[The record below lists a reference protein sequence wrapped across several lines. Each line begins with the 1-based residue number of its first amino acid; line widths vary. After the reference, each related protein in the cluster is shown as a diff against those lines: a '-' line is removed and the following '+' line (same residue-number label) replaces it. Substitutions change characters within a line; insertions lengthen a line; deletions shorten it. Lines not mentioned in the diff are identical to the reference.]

1 MRVVLAED
9 VALLR
14 EGLTRV
20 LGDFNHEV
28 VASVGSASEVLGAVR
43 EFSPD
48 LLITDIRMPPTNTDD
63 GLRAALDVRAKISP
77 KFPVMV
83 LSQYIETHYASLLLG
98 EGSEGVGY
106 LLKDRVMDIK
116 SFIHSIEEVAAGGTV
131 IDPEV
136 IQSLMMRVTDAP
148 LATLTA
154 REREILALMAQGKSN
169 LGIAEVLFINES
181 SVEKHISN
189 ILSKL
194 GIVGESS
201 NHRRVLA
208 AIRYL
213 QNR

>member
-20 LGDFNHEV
+20 LNDFDHEV
-28 VASVGSASEVLGAVR
+28 VASLATASEVVSAVIDTK
-43 EFSPD
+43 PD

-63 GLRAALDVRAKISP
+63 GLRAALEVRSKISS

-83 LSQYIETHYASLLLG
+83 LSQYIETHYASLLLDDN
-98 EGSEGVGY
+98 SEGVGY

-116 SFIHSIEEVAAGGTV
+116 SFIRSIEEVAQGGTV

-136 IQSLMMRVTDAP
+136 IQSLMQRVTDSP
-148 LATLTA
+148 LASLTP

-169 LGIAEVLFINES
+169 IGIAEIVFITEGA
-181 SVEKHISN
+181 VEKHVSN

-194 GIVGESS
+194 GISNEGSS
-201 NHRRVLA
+201 HRRVLA

-213 QNR
+213 QNA